1 MAKQQKKIS
10 LYDDDL
16 RANTISDF
24 DGIEDYL
31 EDSSSEEYEKTV
43 NYLKQN
49 GIIDIKAVNEQIFDF
64 IGAPDFVIKVLTK
77 PDYHQ
82 LFDEGP
88 FKESIIR
95 SLEKMNDNEKQ
106 FEAIYE
112 AFNSSEFT
120 INKHAKRPERGSDI
134 EDADIIIMDMMM
146 GDELDGNPENLASYL
161 VDFYQSKDKLPIIF
175 LISSRDD
182 LDEEKALIRECTK
195 LSSLAFS
202 IMKKNELSKVS
213 LTLLYNQM
221 CEAQPSANL
230 LNNLTKAFE
239 ESIENAKHEI
249 SRAIWNIDYSYI
261 QQMHAITSNDN
272 SPFREHLLST
282 FGNGLLYQLENST
295 DLNSRIEVL
304 DKHLTDN
311 KKKFST
317 HSNDSEVIMHNLE
330 ASINFTGFDT
340 EDIQLSFDRIQDVS
354 EAENEEIRKLLPFG
368 LVSVKGD
375 VTKDGKVLVHCT
387 QQCDLSRNVITS
399 GVNIVFA
406 EGSLL
411 QRPLK
416 QPGFVSIP
424 VHTNMAGDGERLWLI
439 IDGKKVVA
447 GPLAEMVEKLKN
459 ENYKP
464 IGIARDHVVREVRSF
479 FFHSMSRL
487 EEVVKIGH
495 NRPFTARVIE
505 YSNDQNHNETLFGGS
520 DTPKEL
526 LFCEFPKA
534 SRKSSYHFIEQ
545 NHVEFIDW
553 LYHNF
558 PEATAGLE
566 YERVDEFLKNEL
578 PGLGKPPSQLGDLRF
593 CLCSKGVDPLNYVI
607 QQHPKLVVFEEVNET

>member
-1 MAKQQKKIS
+1 MAEQSIKIS

-16 RANTISDF
+16 REYTISDF
-24 DGIEDYL
+24 DGIENYL
-31 EDSSSEEYEKTV
+31 EDSSSEEYDKTIH
-43 NYLKQN
+43 YLKE
-49 GIIDIKAVNEQIFDF
+49 NEIFDIDADREQVSEF
-64 IGAPDFVIKVLTK
+64 IASPDFVTNVLIK
-77 PDYHQ
+77 PNYHQ
-82 LFDEGP
+82 LFEGSFRESLGNSLRKIHDDERQ
-88 FKESIIR
+88 FK
-95 SLEKMNDNEKQ
+95 
-106 FEAIYE
+106 AIYE
-112 AFNSSEFT
+112 TFNSDEFT
-120 INKHAKRPERGSDI
+120 INKYSKRPERGSDI
-134 EDADIIIMDMMM
+134 EDTDIIIMDMMM
-146 GDELDGNPENLASYL
+146 GDELDIEPTKLASYL
-161 VDFYQSKDKLPIIF
+161 VDFYQSKAKLPIIF
-175 LISSRDD
+175 LISSRDE

-202 IMKKNELSKVS
+202 IMKKDEISEVS

-221 CEAQPSANL
+221 RDAQPSANL

-239 ESIENAKHEI
+239 TSIENAKHEI
-249 SRAIWNIDYSYI
+249 SKSIWNIDYSYI

-282 FGNGLLYQLENST
+282 FGSGLLYQLEKSAG
-295 DLNSRIEVL
+295 LNSEIEFL
-304 DKHLTDN
+304 DRHLTDN
-311 KKKFST
+311 TKKFST

-330 ASINFTGFDT
+330 ASLNFTGFDT
-340 EDIQLSFDRIQDVS
+340 EDIRLSFDAIQDISTS
-354 EAENEEIRKLLPFG
+354 EDEEIRKLLPFG

-387 QQCDLSRNVITS
+387 QQCDLSRNVIKS

-411 QRPLK
+411 QRPSK
-416 QPGFVSIP
+416 QPGCVSIP
-424 VHTNMAGDGERLWLI
+424 VHTDMLGDGERLWLI

-495 NRPFTARVIE
+495 NRPFIAKVIE
-505 YSNDQNHNETLFGGS
+505 YSNDQAHKETHFGGGEM
-520 DTPKEL
+520 PKEL

-534 SRKSSYHFIEQ
+534 NGKKSYHFIEQ

-553 LYHNF
+553 LYRKF
-558 PEATAGLE
+558 PETLADLE
-566 YERVDEFLKNEL
+566 YERIDEFLKNEL
-578 PGLGKPPSQLGDLRF
+578 PDLDKKPNKLANLRF
-593 CLCSKGVDPLNYVI
+593 CLCSKDVDPLKYVI
-607 QQHPKLVVFEEVNET
+607 QQCPNLVVFEEVNET